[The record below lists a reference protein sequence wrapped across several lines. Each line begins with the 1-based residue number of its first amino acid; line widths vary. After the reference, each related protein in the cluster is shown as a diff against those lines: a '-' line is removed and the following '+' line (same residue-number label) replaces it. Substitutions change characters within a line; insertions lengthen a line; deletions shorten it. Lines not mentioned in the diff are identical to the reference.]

1 MTRRGP
7 GARAPG
13 GARGGWQRQ
22 QWLHIWM
29 EASFVQ
35 TIMALGLSSKK
46 ASSRNVAVERRNL
59 ITVCRW
65 APWAGGGGVVGER
78 CGVGLWKPGCAC
90 RREDAQQPRRK
101 GRRHRVK
108 GSSSKGP
115 DLGRGLKVCSL
126 PFWAKLGL
134 WPAWGLEGEGCL
146 IGTAASCENQ
156 EVTLCVRGRG
166 VKAGSRAGSR
176 QAGSGPRRTDGAGA

>member
-1 MTRRGP
+1 MTAPAQHLGELPPRPCFAPESPPGEGAKGPGTRRSGRGDGRRGDEGPRRAKGPAVTRRGL

-13 GARGGWQRQ
+13 GARGSWQRQ
-22 QWLHIWM
+22 QWLYIWM

-78 CGVGLWKPGCAC
+78 RGVRLWKPGCAC
-90 RREDAQQPRRK
+90 RQENAQQPWRK
-101 GRRHRVK
+101 GRRRRVK
-108 GSSSKGP
+108 RSWSKGP
-115 DLGRGLKVCSL
+115 GRG
-126 PFWAKLGL
+126 
-134 WPAWGLEGEGCL
+134 
-146 IGTAASCENQ
+146 
-156 EVTLCVRGRG
+156 
-166 VKAGSRAGSR
+166 
-176 QAGSGPRRTDGAGA
+176 